1 METRIQKYRFSDSK
15 AGIISAAAIHLL
27 CGLLLIMASD
37 QPYITAERAQL
48 CLAIALIFTFL
59 YKSYDWKDTTMNLLM
74 IIGYGIGLIIEWS
87 FLGLPEPSLT
97 MSTSGYSKGF
107 MMSFMMEMVPWFYA
121 GLRILCVLLLF
132 HISWEAYRLKSL
144 E

>member
-1 METRIQKYRFSDSK
+1 MSLSDFIPKTFIIRIQ
-15 AGIISAAAIHLL
+15 
-27 CGLLLIMASD
+27 
-37 QPYITAERAQL
+37 
-48 CLAIALIFTFL
+48 
-59 YKSYDWKDTTMNLLM
+59 
-74 IIGYGIGLIIEWS
+74 
-87 FLGLPEPSLT
+87 PSLALPV
-97 MSTSGYSKGF
+97 